1 MGRENLAGVA
11 AVLEDT
17 LAPLVAADRL
27 DVELDA
33 EAGELEAIA
42 EEWTLH
48 LEGWPHQSLAWLAL
62 DDEPDDPGEIPAM
75 LLAVLDPTTLT
86 ALARADWRLGGDLVA
101 ALRAAHDPLSDELAE
116 TLEALRPQTEFS

>member
-11 AVLEDT
+11 AVLENT
-17 LAPLVAADRL
+17 LAPLVAAGAL

-48 LEGWPHQSLAWLAL
+48 LEGWPQQPLAWLAL
-62 DDEPDDPGEIPAM
+62 DDEPDNPGEVPAA

-101 ALRAAHDPLSDELAE
+101 ALRAVHDPLSDELAE
-116 TLEALRPQTEFS
+116 TLEALRPQTEFP